1 MTKIELTEKIR
12 INSGL
17 TKRESTDILDTVFT
31 IMKETLNQGENLK
44 ISGFGSFM
52 VSEKSSRK
60 GRNPQTGE
68 TITISSRRVLSFRP
82 STVLK
87 AQINQGES

>member
-1 MTKIELTEKIR
+1 MTKNELTEKIR

-17 TKRESTDILDTVFT
+17 TKRESADILDTVFS
-31 IMKETLNQGENLK
+31 IVKETLTQGENLK

-68 TITISSRRVLSFRP
+68 TITISRRRVLSFKP

>member
-1 MTKIELTEKIR
+1 MTKLELTEKIQ

-17 TKRESTDILDTVFT
+17 TKRESADILDTVFS
-31 IMKETLNQGENLK
+31 IMKETLNQGEGLK

-60 GRNPQTGE
+60 GRNPQTGA
-68 TITISSRRVLSFRP
+68 TITISRRRVLSFKP

-87 AQINQGES
+87 AQINGEF

>member
-1 MTKIELTEKIR
+1 MTKNELTEKIR

-17 TKRESTDILDTVFT
+17 TKRESADILDTVFS
-31 IMKETLNQGENLK
+31 IVKETLNQGENLK

-68 TITISSRRVLSFRP
+68 TITISPRRVLSFKP